1 MSPRRLPWLL
11 LLTLF
16 LGFAACAPPAETGRS
31 VLHRGNGG
39 QPGTLDPALAED
51 IHAFN
56 ILSDLYE
63 GLIAEAANGDLV
75 PGVAESWQ
83 LHDGGRTYRF
93 TIRDNALW
101 SNGEP
106 VLAADFVRAFRHVA
120 SPETGSAYAFLLEP
134 ISNFSAVNAGEMAP
148 ERLGV
153 TAVSERLLEIR
164 LASPA
169 NHWLSVLAMPIASPM
184 PTNTD
189 EKISNGAYSL
199 TEHHVGGEIRL
210 QKNPHYWAAA
220 SVEIDEVVYLPVVNP
235 VAEYDMYRAGE
246 IDITNTIPSESIR
259 TARENFGNQVRIA
272 PSLAL
277 YYLAFD
283 LSDAPLDS
291 LTLRQA
297 LTMAVD
303 RERLV
308 ELIGRGEQ
316 AAYSIVP
323 PGVAGYES
331 VSFDWRGLSNI
342 EREQRA
348 RELYSAA
355 GYSSATPLNIRF
367 IYDAGDIH
375 ERVALAVTAM
385 WRDVLGVETR
395 IEKREWKYFLDTRE
409 QRDEWDVM
417 RFAWFG
423 DYNAANTFLDIF
435 RSRDTQNLAGYES
448 PRYDELLTAA
458 AGQNEAQTATALMRD
473 AEAELIGDYPIA
485 PLYFFVSKHLV
496 KPHVLGFEN
505 NVMDRHPSRLL
516 RLVPGD

>member
-1 MSPRRLPWLL
+1 MLTVLLGVTACERPVDTTAGSDFRR
-11 LLTLF
+11 
-16 LGFAACAPPAETGRS
+16 

-106 VLAADFVRAFRHVA
+106 VLAADFVRSFRRLA
-120 SPETGSAYAFLLEP
+120 SPEAVSGYAFLLEP
-134 ISNFSAVNAGEMAP
+134 ILNFSAINAGEMSP
-148 ERLGV
+148 EKLGV
-153 TAVSERLLEIR
+153 VAVSEHLLEIR

-169 NHWLSVLAMPIASPM
+169 HHWLSVLAMPVASPA
-184 PTNTD
+184 PRSAD
-189 EKISNGAYSL
+189 ENISNGAYSL
-199 TEHHVGGEIRL
+199 KERRAGGEIRL
-210 QKNPHYWAAA
+210 QKNPHYWAATT
-220 SVEIDEVVYLPVVNP
+220 VEIDEVVYLPVVDP

-246 IDITNTIPSESIR
+246 LDITNTIPSEAIQTVR
-259 TARENFGNQVRIA
+259 AAFGGQVRIA

-283 LSDAPLDS
+283 VTEPPFDS
-291 LTLRQA
+291 TPLRQA
-297 LTMAVD
+297 LTMAID

-308 ELIGRGEQ
+308 ALIGRGEQ
-316 AAYSIVP
+316 AAYGVVP
-323 PGVAGYES
+323 PGVAAYENAT
-331 VSFDWRGLSNI
+331 FDWQHLSQEKRI
-342 EREQRA
+342 EHA
-348 RELYSAA
+348 RELYSQA
-355 GYSSATPLNIRF
+355 GYSPESPLAIRLV
-367 IYDAGDIH
+367 YDTGDIH

-385 WRDVLGVETR
+385 WNEALGVETR
-395 IEKREWKYFLDTRE
+395 LDKKEWKYFLDTRE
-409 QRDEWDVM
+409 QRREWDVM

-435 RSRDTQNLAGYES
+435 RSGDTQNLAGYQNA
-448 PRYDELLTAA
+448 RYDKLLSAA
-458 AGQNEAQTATALMRD
+458 ADQSDMSTVATFMHD
-473 AEAELIGDYPIA
+473 AEAALLGDYPIA
-485 PLYFFVSKHLV
+485 PLYFYVSKHLV

-505 NVMDRHPSRLL
+505 STMDRHPSRFL